1 MASQQ
6 GGGAAG
12 GGSSNGSGNN
22 NQVAS
27 SSNSNNGQQQQQGEG
42 SSKDSQDPQFIK
54 LQTAAQLLSSRANTD
69 SRIEQATELS
79 EVLNCQSALS

>member
-6 GGGAAG
+6 GGGGAA
-12 GGSSNGSGNN
+12 GGSSNGSGN

-27 SSNSNNGQQQQQGEG
+27 SSNSNNGQQQGEG
-42 SSKDSQDPQFIK
+42 SSSSKDSQDPQFIK
-54 LQTAAQLLSSRANTD
+54 LQNAAQLLSSRANTD